1 MSLVGPRPPLPRE
14 VEQYS
19 WNQRRRLS
27 VKPGMTGLSQVSGRS
42 ELTFD
47 DTVDLDLY
55 YIDQWSLALVFR
67 ILLMTVPA
75 VLKGRGAM

>member
-1 MSLVGPRPPLPRE
+1 
-14 VEQYS
+14 
-19 WNQRRRLS
+19 
-27 VKPGMTGLSQVSGRS
+27 VKGRS
-42 ELTFD
+42 ELSFK

-55 YIDQWSLALVFR
+55 YIDQWSLTLVFR